1 MDLAFESH
9 YETSIFRLIIKFNS
23 QIEKVAYL
31 GLVLIVGFSLLSESC
46 SSEHGILSLTVLR
59 FCMKQDVD
67 SVEIASGSPLPGVKV
82 IVMSTVIF
90 PA

>member
-1 MDLAFESH
+1 MGLAFESH

-23 QIEKVAYL
+23 QIE
-31 GLVLIVGFSLLSESC
+31 GIVFRIGSHCRIFFVSESC
-46 SSEHGILSLTVLR
+46 SSEHGILSLTILR